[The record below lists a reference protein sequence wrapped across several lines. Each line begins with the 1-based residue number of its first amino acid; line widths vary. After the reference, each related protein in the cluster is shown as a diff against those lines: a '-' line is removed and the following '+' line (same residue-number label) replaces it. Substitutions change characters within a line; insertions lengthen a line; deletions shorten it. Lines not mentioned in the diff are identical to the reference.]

1 MELGVADLLVGLEGD
16 VAADHVV
23 EEDAQGPDGG
33 LGAQVARTP
42 DPLGRGVDP
51 GALELRVVVIL
62 HEGPAPEVDEIQ
74 LSSFEIDEDVFILDV
89 PVDDARGVA
98 GEDCL
103 YNLAEEVGSNLLIEA
118 ALLTDVVEHV
128 NTVTGVFHNVDE
140 GVVSLEEVQYFHHSV
155 HFSDC
160 AQKFEL
166 QGDLFAVELQ
176 LMRNEIQSCYHLISV
191 IIQLTK
197 SHSVILFFAT
207 CLMAIVTPSLSLT
220 PL

>member
-1 MELGVADLLVGLEGD
+1 MELGVADLVVCLEGD

-33 LGAQVARTP
+33 LGAQVPRTP

-51 GALELRVVVIL
+51 GALKLRVVIIL

-74 LSSFEIDEDVFILDV
+74 LSSFEIDEDVLIFDV

-103 YNLAEEVGSNLLIEA
+103 DHLAEEVGRHLLVEA

-128 NTVTGVFHNVDE
+128 FASLRPFHHNDI
-140 GVVSLEEVQYFHHSV
+140 GIHSLEKVEDFHCS
-155 HFSDC
+155 
-160 AQKFEL
+160 L
-166 QGDLFAVELQ
+166 
-176 LMRNEIQSCYHLISV
+176 N
-191 IIQLTK
+191 
-197 SHSVILFFAT
+197 ILNCKHQCNF
-207 CLMAIVTPSLSLT
+207 
-220 PL
+220 